1 MQTEISKDININN
14 SIPCWAFRKA
24 LLKDII
30 SKSKDLWNG
39 KQSVLAGYHWTLV
52 QSPAQSKEA
61 ELSYSFHNRNTK
73 LL

>member
-39 KQSVLAGYHWTLV
+39 KQSVFYILTNHFV
-52 QSPAQSKEA
+52 CPI
-61 ELSYSFHNRNTK
+61 
-73 LL
+73 